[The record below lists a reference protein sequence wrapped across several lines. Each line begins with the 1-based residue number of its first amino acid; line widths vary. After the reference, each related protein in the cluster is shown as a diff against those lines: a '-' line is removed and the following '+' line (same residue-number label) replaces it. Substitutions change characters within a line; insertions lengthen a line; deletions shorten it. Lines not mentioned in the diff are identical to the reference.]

1 MGKPAYKGL
10 IHQKSILA
18 VGLWAPKP
26 PVSQRTIR
34 HKTQQTE
41 SHAQANIQKPIN
53 LFYLFSR
60 KEDSSHQQSRQQQI
74 SVCGFWASLV
84 FFWGQGSCS
93 DTWQHYATVLISC
106 SQLCQT
112 LSWGLQRQWRAQLA
126 NISHPKAFSKVLVM
140 FLGTVQWLNGALRA
154 AWSLTTLSSEAAKCW
169 GQIMMLSISAF
180 PEQVVKIHS
189 ITPLTEASTAAG
201 YKTA

>member
-1 MGKPAYKGL
+1 MLKLIFKNLLIYFICFPEKRIAAISSPANNN
-10 IHQKSILA
+10 
-18 VGLWAPKP
+18 APC
-26 PVSQRTIR
+26 T
-34 HKTQQTE
+34 
-41 SHAQANIQKPIN
+41 
-53 LFYLFSR
+53 
-60 KEDSSHQQSRQQQI
+60 QI